1 MYNNFLFIYIYIY
14 TYVHIYYIFRA
25 RSSDYYINNWH
36 SLRITTLI
44 RISYH
49 AVIVVGSIKS
59 NSRRKCTQTTP
70 ASKAAT
76 FRYAILL
83 FKRPAENNYALV
95 IVERRGNRYPTDYS
109 NVIIEKNN
117 SRTLTRSIFF
127 KKLNKVAANWA
138 WHLKGEE
145 EGLVEKIFL
154 FQNCRRST

>member
-1 MYNNFLFIYIYIY
+1 M
-14 TYVHIYYIFRA
+14 
-25 RSSDYYINNWH
+25 
-36 SLRITTLI
+36 I

-138 WHLKGEE
+138 WLVTTSREKKKDWWKKFFFFKTVDDPHKR
-145 EGLVEKIFL
+145 EGLHTV
-154 FQNCRRST
+154 